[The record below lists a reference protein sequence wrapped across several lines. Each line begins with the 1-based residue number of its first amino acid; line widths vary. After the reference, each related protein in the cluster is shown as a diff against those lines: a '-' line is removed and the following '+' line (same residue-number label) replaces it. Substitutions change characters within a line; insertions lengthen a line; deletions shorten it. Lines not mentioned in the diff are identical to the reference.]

1 MFLNENKMDLHEQ
14 LHAAIKVKRVID
26 SCKTLDQLNNARQF
40 LNLFFQRFSQPGNLR
55 SSFRTVKADQST
67 VKLYNNL
74 FNIWEQK
81 VAEIYSPE

>member
-1 MFLNENKMDLHEQ
+1 MDLHEQ

-26 SCKTLDQLNNARQF
+26 SCKDLEQLNAARQY
-40 LNLFFQRFSQPGNLR
+40 LNLFFQRYSQPAITR

-67 VKLYNNL
+67 IKLYNNL

-81 VAEIYSPE
+81 VAQLADYL

>member
-1 MFLNENKMDLHEQ
+1 MDLHEQ

-26 SCKTLDQLNNARQF
+26 SCKDLEQLNAARQY
-40 LNLFFQRFSQPGNLR
+40 LNLFFQRFSDPANLT
-55 SSFRTVKADQST
+55 SSFKTVKADQST

-81 VAEIYSPE
+81 VAELPENLNY

>member
-1 MFLNENKMDLHEQ
+1 MDLHEQ

-26 SCKTLDQLNNARQF
+26 SCKDLEQLNAARQY
-40 LNLFFQRFSQPGNLR
+40 LNLFFQRFSYPANFR